1 MALNLELEELVQE
14 TRVHRSIYLEQ
25 EIFDLEMERIFE
37 SNWVFVGHESEIA
50 ESGDYK
56 TITIGTQPAIVTR
69 DENGD
74 IHVLMNRCMH
84 RGSTV
89 CQEHRGNTHA
99 FRCWYH
105 GWTYNNKGELI
116 GVPYADGYG
125 SSFDK
130 RKFSLIKAARV
141 ESYRGVLFAS
151 LNPDVE
157 PLAEYLGNAKYYIDL
172 FMDLSPEGEV
182 EARSG
187 THKYG
192 YDGNWKFQMEN
203 GVDGYHP
210 NFVHQGFFEIQG
222 KELGR
227 RTMRL
232 FTGNSECESKDLGNG
247 HAILDMAPKRHAGN
261 RPSSNLL
268 RGATSQAST
277 DAYLSSMI
285 RRYGEERTAEIFAAS
300 NINLAIF
307 PNLLIIG
314 IQFRMTIPV
323 SAKRTDV
330 HLLPTTLKGVPDEI
344 NVARLRAHEAFY
356 GSAGGGAPDD
366 VEMFNRCSDG
376 LRVKGAEWLELSR
389 GIERE
394 REDRDGIIVG
404 HITDETPQRA
414 FYRRWR
420 ALMCEAAQPRLH
432 TAPLRIVPTA

>member
-1 MALNLELEELVQE
+1 MPSHLKLEELVQT
-14 TRVHRSIYLEQ
+14 TRVHRRIYLEQ

-37 SNWVFVGHESEIA
+37 NNWVFIGHESEVA
-50 ESGDYK
+50 APGDFK
-56 TITIGTQPAIVTR
+56 TVTIGTQPAIMTR

-74 IHVLMNRCMH
+74 LHVLMNRCMH

-89 CQEHRGNTHA
+89 CQEERGNAHA

-105 GWTYNNKGELI
+105 GWTYNTKGELT

-125 SSFDK
+125 NNFDR

-141 ESYRGVLFAS
+141 AKYRGLVFAS
-151 LNPDVE
+151 LTAKVE
-157 PLAEYLGNAKYYIDL
+157 ALEDYLGNAKYYIDL
-172 FMDLSPEGEV
+172 INDLSPEGEL
-182 EARSG
+182 EARAG
-187 THKYG
+187 IHKYG

-210 NFVHQGFFEIQG
+210 NFVHQAFFEAQG

-227 RTMRL
+227 KVMQL
-232 FTGNSECESKDLGNG
+232 FTANSDCESKDLGNG
-247 HAILDMAPKRHAGN
+247 HSILDMAPRRRGI
-261 RPSSNLL
+261 RPSSNIL
-268 RGATSQAST
+268 RGATSSQSAEAYR
-277 DAYLSSMI
+277 DAML
-285 RRYGEERTAEIFAAS
+285 RRHGEERAAEIFAAS
-300 NINLAIF
+300 NVNLAIF

-314 IQFRMTIPV
+314 IQLRRTIPV
-323 SAKRTDV
+323 SATRTDV

-389 GIERE
+389 GIDRE
-394 REDRDGIIVG
+394 HTDEDGVIVG

-420 ALMCEAAQPRLH
+420 SLMCDLAQAQPLK
-432 TAPLRIVPTA
+432 ALRAVPSN